1 MRAGFLSRPSP
12 RWTSSDRPAAG
23 EETVDPEQDDRAE
36 RRHQDGPDVD
46 PRDPGAT
53 EDPHDEAAHEGTGD
67 AYERRQ
73 DQTAGITPRHY
84 QLGQQTGDQ
93 TYHDERQNTHCFSL
107 PRHRLCGLLVP
118 KIRSEEVI
126 VSR

>member
-12 RWTSSDRPAAG
+12 RCSGSDRPAAG

-36 RRHQDGPDVD
+36 RSHQDGPDVD

-67 AYERRQ
+67 AYERRH

-93 TYHDERQNTHCFSL
+93 TYHDERQNTHELSL
-107 PRHRLCGLLVP
+107 PRQSTARLARSW
-118 KIRSEEVI
+118 IRSEEI
-126 VSR
+126 